1 MEFGLEKIICPH
13 CGHTKEVED
22 ELDEG
27 LFLVEDYQCEDC
39 HKYFVLE
46 SDVYTI
52 VYSFES
58 WTTEEYE
65 DMLKEEEEKLKKVRA
80 HMKAYWKEME
90 DSE

>member
-1 MEFGLEKIICPH
+1 MELGLDEIICPY
-13 CGHTKEVED
+13 CGHTKEIEN

-39 HKYFVLE
+39 YKHFVLE

-52 VYSFES
+52 TYSFES
-58 WTTEEYE
+58 WTMEEYE
-65 DMLKEEEEKLKKVRA
+65 DILKEEEERLKRIRVR
-80 HMKAYWKEME
+80 MEAYWKEME

>member
-1 MEFGLEKIICPH
+1 MELGLDEIICPY
-13 CGHTKEVED
+13 CGHTKEIEN

-39 HKYFVLE
+39 YKRFILE

-52 VYSFES
+52 TYSFES
-58 WTTEEYE
+58 WTMEEYE
-65 DMLKEEEEKLKKVRA
+65 DMLNEEEERLKRVRA

-90 DSE
+90 DNE